1 MAGGKVSALHRL
13 ARAAGLQ
20 IDWTDAAG
28 ERQRV
33 SNDSLVAVLE
43 ALGLSAGSE
52 RQIRESLEGLSE
64 EEGSGFITADA
75 GVPFSL
81 PGAGERTIDEP
92 GYHEIG
98 GTVVAVAPARAFTI
112 ADAAPGQRIWGPA
125 VQIPSLRDHRA
136 EPYGDFGALATL
148 VEKAAG
154 AGADAV
160 AMSPVHALFPGD
172 PNSFSP
178 YGPST
183 RLFLN
188 VLLADPSLLGDKGAR
203 EPGGELI
210 DWESAIPAR
219 MERLRMLYERRS
231 DQVRREVEEF
241 AREKGEPLR
250 RHALFDALFARFR
263 TGWPDWPAEFQDPSA
278 PGVANF
284 AREQADEVDF
294 YLFLQWLA
302 DRSLACAHKAA
313 QDGGMAV
320 GLIADM
326 AVGMSHG
333 GSQAW
338 SRREGLL
345 TGLSVGAPPDLL
357 GPQGQDWGIT
367 TFSPRGLRQTGYRD
381 FIDTIRAAVEHAGGI
396 RIDHAMSL
404 KRLWVVPHGA
414 SSRDGVYLHYPQRD
428 LMRLLA
434 LESRRAR
441 AIVVGEDLGTV
452 PAGFREAMADRGFMG
467 MRVLWFER
475 TRSGGFRVPE
485 RYEQASAAMTSTH
498 DLPTVAGWWSGRD
511 IDWNRK
517 LGRSD
522 PDESETEER
531 ARRQKERRLFV
542 RTCRRA
548 GIDTADPVGAALEY
562 VASAPSDLALLPA
575 EDLLGVEEQ
584 PNLPGTIDEHPNW
597 RRRLPVAAED
607 MFETAAERV
616 GRIKRARRR

>member
-1 MAGGKVSALHRL
+1 MSPLHRL

-20 IDWTDAAG
+20 SDWTAAAG

-33 SNDSLVAVLE
+33 SDDTLVAVLE
-43 ALGLSAGSE
+43 ALGLAAASD
-52 RQIRESLEGLSE
+52 RQIRASLAELRE
-64 EEGSGFITADA
+64 EEDAHFITAEA
-75 GVPFSL
+75 GVPFSI
-81 PGAGERTIDEP
+81 PGAGERSIDEP

-98 GTVVAVAPARAFTI
+98 GVTVAVAPPRAFTA
-112 ADAAPGQRIWGPA
+112 ADAADGRRIWGPA
-125 VQIPSLRDHRA
+125 VQIPSLRDRRGEA
-136 EPYGDFGALATL
+136 YGDFGALATL
-148 VEKAAG
+148 VEQAAA

-172 PNSFSP
+172 PKSFSP

-188 VLLADPSLLGDKGAR
+188 VLLADPSLLGDERDGN
-203 EPGGELI
+203 GGGDLI
-210 DWESAIPAR
+210 DWEAAIPMR
-219 MERLRMLYERRS
+219 MERLRALYESRS
-231 DQVRREVEEF
+231 DAIRHEVETF
-241 AREKGEPLR
+241 AQEKGEPLR
-250 RHALFDALFARFR
+250 RHALFDALFERFG
-263 TGWPDWPAEFQDPSA
+263 TGWNEWPAELRDPSA
-278 PGVANF
+278 PAVESF
-284 AREQADEVDF
+284 ARENRDRADF
-294 YLFLQWLA
+294 YVFLQWLA
-302 DRSLACAHKAA
+302 DRSLARAQEAA
-313 QDGGMAV
+313 REGGMAI

-367 TFSPRGLRQTGYRD
+367 TFSPRGLRRTNFRD
-381 FIDTIRAAVEHAGGI
+381 FIDTIRAAVTHAGGI

-414 SSRDGVYLHYPQRD
+414 SSQEGVYLHYPQRD

-434 LESRRAR
+434 LESWRAK

-452 PAGFREAMADRGFMG
+452 PSGFREAMSQRNFMG

-475 TRSGGFRVPE
+475 TQSGGFRAPGQ
-485 RYEQASAAMTSTH
+485 YEPLAAAMTSTH

-522 PDESETEER
+522 PELTEPEER
-531 ARRQKERRLFV
+531 SRRERERRLFL
-542 RTCRRA
+542 RACRSA
-548 GIDTADPVGAALEY
+548 GIHTSDPVDAALAY
-562 VASAPSDLALLPA
+562 VSSTNCDLALFPA
-575 EDLLGVEEQ
+575 EDLLGLEEQ

-607 MFETAAERV
+607 MFEAASDRV
-616 GRIKRARRR
+616 ALINRRRG